1 MSHKLINT
9 LREVSPPTAA
19 RLAIAHAFLLVACIC
34 GNLPYIFLQLLL
46 AAEMLLR
53 ALATLPF
60 YRHRSLLSHA
70 LDMMK
75 IIAGLI
81 FVFIFI
87 LVGYAV
93 GRSGDNHA
101 MVADLMG
108 LRDVGIAD
116 AMWALGYLILSFS
129 ISIRTAIR
137 STGPR
142 KSWAMSNLK
151 GAGAT
156 FISLFLMVFVALFV
170 GKPIIAGLTWI
181 GLMIDVDALL
191 STLMVIVRY
200 VLALVMSTMSESE
213 MDAILEAP
221 SRPPA
226 APESG

>member
-19 RLAIAHAFLLVACIC
+19 RITVTHAFLLIACIC

-46 AAEMLLR
+46 AAEMLLL

-60 YRHRSLLSHA
+60 YRHRSLLSRV

-116 AMWALGYLILSFS
+116 AMWALAYLILGFS

-137 STGPR
+137 STSPR

-151 GAGAT
+151 GGGAT

-170 GKPIIAGLTWI
+170 GKPIIAGLAWP

-213 MDAILEAP
+213 MDAILQAP
-221 SRPPA
+221 HR
-226 APESG
+226 